1 MRLAVTAIC
10 SLSLVLAG
18 AAPARAQSSEKPTS
32 RTGEYSPYEKEAAEI
47 ALKQLEM
54 KVDPAPEGKKIRKV
68 TSVRLQVLEPR
79 DPGPELLK
87 PIPILSPLGTY
98 VTKPMLNWLHI
109 TTKEYIIRRELLLR
123 EGDSYQQIMIDETA
137 RNIRARMP
145 FQVSLVVILPI
156 QTGDPD
162 TVDILLLTKD
172 IWSLRLSF
180 NIVGTANGVE
190 DFTLVPQETNFLGL
204 QHTVSTSFRYQPET
218 LAFGVGY
225 KIPRFGYSWVGAGV
239 STGIIFNRRSGSPE
253 GASIALS
260 VAKSLYST
268 KAEWAWDGD
277 IGYSSGV
284 SRRYSSAQVLLFD
297 SRTTP
302 ERDNIPWQYRSQS
315 FSASASLTRSFGW
328 AFKNNFTLSANASTK
343 SYDPFGIPAGTDP
356 RAEEAFKK
364 IALPTSENRVYPAI
378 GWRTF
383 KNDFVRTLD
392 VNTLGL
398 QEDYR
403 MGHDVSVSLYPVLEA
418 VGSSRDLIGVS
429 AKAGYAIP
437 LGDGFVGASVGTF
450 AEEQLDLGRITDGS
464 ISASFG
470 AATPRFKVGRLVM
483 NTSWTNRYK
492 NYLNSR
498 AVVGGDDRLRGYPTG
513 FFSGKDTVFLNMEYR
528 SRAVELLKAQIG
540 GVVFFDSGDAADGVK
555 NLRPKQSVG
564 FGVRVLLPQINRNV
578 FRVDMAFPIQRG
590 PFDDADLPARVSP
603 FGVFFSFD
611 QAFSP

>member
-1 MRLAVTAIC
+1 MRFSA
-10 SLSLVLAG
+10 VLAFSL
-18 AAPARAQSSEKPTS
+18 ALAWASAARAQDNSKPTS
-32 RTGEYSPYEKEAAEI
+32 NVSEYSPYEKEAADI
-47 ALKQLEM
+47 ALKELHL
-54 KVDPAPEGKKIRKV
+54 KVDPKPEGKRIRKI

-87 PIPILSPLGTY
+87 PIPILSPLGTI

-109 TTKEYIIRRELLLR
+109 TTKEYIIRREMLIR
-123 EGDSYQQIMIDETA
+123 EGDAYQQIWIDETA

-156 QTGDPD
+156 QTDDPN

-180 NIVGTANGVE
+180 NIVGTTNGVE

-225 KIPRFGYSWVGAGV
+225 KIPRFGFTWFGAGASAGV
-239 STGIIFNRRSGSPE
+239 IINRHSGSPE
-253 GASIALS
+253 GANIALS
-260 VAKSLYST
+260 AGKSLYST
-268 KAEWAWDGD
+268 KSEWAYDGD
-277 IGYSSGV
+277 IGFSSGI

-297 SRTTP
+297 SRATP
-302 ERDNIPWQYRSQS
+302 QRDNIPWQYRSEA

-328 AFKNNFTLSANASTK
+328 GFKNNFSLSANASTANY
-343 SYDPFGIPAGTDP
+343 SPFGIPAGTDP
-356 RAEEAFKK
+356 AARAAFERL
-364 IALPTSENRVYPAI
+364 ALPTSENRVYPSI

-383 KNDFVRTLD
+383 KNDFVRRLD

-398 QEDYR
+398 QEDFR
-403 MGHDVSVSLYPVLEA
+403 MGHDISATFYPVFRAL
-418 VGSSRDLIGVS
+418 GSSRDLFGLS
-429 AKAGYAIP
+429 LKAGYAIP
-437 LGDGFVGASVGTF
+437 IGDGFVGASASTF
-450 AEEQLDLGRITDGS
+450 AEDHEGHITDGAV
-464 ISASFG
+464 SASFG
-470 AATPRFKVGRLVM
+470 AATPRFKVGRFVM
-483 NTSWTNRYK
+483 NTSWSNRYR

-498 AVVGGDDRLRGYPTG
+498 AVVGGEDRLRGYPTG

-540 GVVFFDSGDAADGVK
+540 GVLFMDSGDAADGVK
-555 NLRPKQSVG
+555 NLQPKQSVG

-578 FRVDMAFPIQRG
+578 FRLDMAFPIQRG
-590 PFDDADLPARVSP
+590 PFADADLPTRVAP
-603 FGVFFSFD
+603 FGIFFSFD

>member
-1 MRLAVTAIC
+1 MRLGLAAV
-10 SLSLVLAG
+10 SSFVLATAW
-18 AAPARAQSSEKPTS
+18 AAPARAQGTERPTS
-32 RTGEYSPYEKEAAEI
+32 RTSEYSPYEKEAAEI
-47 ALKQLEM
+47 TLKQLEM
-54 KVDPAPEGKKIRKV
+54 KIDPHPEGKKIGKI

-87 PIPILSPLGTY
+87 PIPLVSPLGTY

-109 TTKEYIIRRELLLR
+109 TTREYIIRREMLLK
-123 EGDSYQQIMIDETA
+123 EGDAYQQIWIDETA

-145 FQVSLVVILPI
+145 FQVSLVVILPV
-156 QTGDPD
+156 QTEDPN

-180 NIVGTANGVE
+180 NVVGTANGVE
-190 DFTLVPQETNFLGL
+190 DFILAPQETNFLGL
-204 QHTVSTSFRYQPET
+204 QHTLSTSFRYQPET
-218 LAFGVGY
+218 LAFGMGY
-225 KIPRFGYSWVGAGV
+225 KVPRFGFSWVGAGA

-253 GASIALS
+253 GASIGLS
-260 VAKSLYST
+260 VGKSLYST
-268 KAEWAWDGD
+268 RAEWAWDAD

-284 SRRYSSAQVLLFD
+284 ARRYSSAQVLLFD
-297 SRTTP
+297 SRLTP

-315 FSASASLTRSFGW
+315 FSTSASVTRSFGW
-328 AFKNNFTLSANASTK
+328 AFKNNFTLSANAATANYS
-343 SYDPFGIPAGTDP
+343 PFGVPRGTDP
-356 RAEEAFKK
+356 RAEASFKR
-364 IALPTSENRVYPAI
+364 IVLPTSENRVYPAI

-383 KNDFVRTLD
+383 RNDYVRTLD

-398 QEDYR
+398 QEDFR
-403 MGHDVSVSLYPVLEA
+403 MGHDVSASFYPVFEEL
-418 VGSSRDLIGVS
+418 GSSRTLFGIS
-429 AKAGYAIP
+429 AKAGYAVP
-437 LGDGFVGASVGTF
+437 LGDGFAGASVSTF
-450 AEEQLDLGRITDGS
+450 AEDQDGHITDGS
-464 ISASFG
+464 VSASFG
-470 AATPRFKVGRLVM
+470 VATPRFKVGRLVL
-483 NTSWTNRYK
+483 NTSWSNRYK

-528 SRAVELLKAQIG
+528 SRAIEILKAQIG

-564 FGVRVLLPQINRNV
+564 TGVRVLLPQINRNV
-578 FRVDMAFPIQRG
+578 FRVDVAFPIQRG
-590 PFDDADLPARVSP
+590 PFEDADLPTKVSP